1 MNIDFW
7 YSNISG
13 GTGIQTLIEKL
24 GLSTFKDIGS
34 ETPDSS
40 KMNFLVFQWETS
52 NAVNPINQ
60 YQTHS
65 DEFISLLKRLQ
76 NEGFYFIA
84 DFSTEAHT
92 HTDELSLKFIHIL
105 DTSRIDLKRLLLA
118 KNDSLNTGIRRIKY
132 GNYTLNA
139 CFFPHFFVN
148 TFYKM
153 QEYVESTDTIVK
165 DKTFLCLNRRL
176 HLHKYKTLEQL
187 YRKGLL
193 EDTHYTAVKS
203 YIDLPSFTFLK
214 KLPIQLDG
222 DIMYGDELSIADEHL
237 YRINPN
243 WYHRSKVNIITE
255 TLFEEDG
262 IHITEKTWKAIY
274 LGIPFVVCA
283 SLNHLDGLKRMGFET
298 FHSVIDESYDSRNDH
313 FDKISQIIDSAV
325 ELSKIW
331 DSDVVKSIIEF
342 NKALYFNEEHRKYIV
357 KTMFL
362 DEITKINRPL
372 VSLI

>member
-24 GLSTFKDIGS
+24 GLSTFKDI
-34 ETPDSS
+34 EVEVPN
-40 KMNFLVFQWETS
+40 KNNINFLVFQWETS
-52 NAVNPINQ
+52 NAINPINQ
-60 YQTHS
+60 NKTHS

-84 DFSTEAHT
+84 DFSTEAHSN
-92 HTDELSLKFIHIL
+92 TDELSLKFIHIL
-105 DTSRIDLKRLLLA
+105 DTNLIDLKRLLLA
-118 KNDSLNTGIRRIKY
+118 KNDSLSTSIRRIRY

-153 QEYVESTDTIVK
+153 QEYVEPNTNIIK

-187 YRKGLL
+187 YKRGLL
-193 EDTHYTAVKS
+193 EDTHYTAVKA
-203 YIDLPSFTFLK
+203 YTTIPSFTFLN

-243 WYHRSKVNIITE
+243 WYYRSKVNIITE
-255 TLFEEDG
+255 TLFEEDA

-274 LGIPFVVCA
+274 LGMPFVVCT
-283 SLNHLDGLKRMGFET
+283 SLNHLDGLKRMGFQT
-298 FHSVIDESYDSRNDH
+298 FHSVIDESYDSSEEYY
-313 FDKISQIIDSAV
+313 DKIPKIIDSAV

-331 DSDVVKSIIEF
+331 DMDGVKSITEF
-342 NKALYFNEEHRKYIV
+342 NKSLYFNEEHRKYIV

-362 DEITKINRPL
+362 DEIIKINRPL

>member
-1 MNIDFW
+1 VNIDFW

-24 GLSTFKDIGS
+24 GLYVFKDIDN
-34 ETPDSS
+34 EMPDKS

-52 NAVNPINQ
+52 NAINPINQ
-60 YQTHS
+60 HKPHS

-84 DFSTEAHT
+84 DFSTEAHSN
-92 HTDELSLKFIHIL
+92 TDELSLKFIHML
-105 DTSRIDLKRLLLA
+105 DTNRIDLKRLLLA
-118 KNDSLNTGIRRIKY
+118 KNDSLSTNIRRIRY

-153 QEYVESTDTIVK
+153 QEYVEPTDNTIK

-187 YRKGLL
+187 YKRGLL
-193 EDTHYTAVKS
+193 EDTHYTAVKA
-203 YIDLPSFTFLK
+203 YMQLPSFTFLN

-243 WYHRSKVNIITE
+243 WYYRSKVNIITE
-255 TLFEEDG
+255 TLFEENA
-262 IHITEKTWKAIY
+262 IHLTEKTWKAIY

-283 SLNHLDGLKRMGFET
+283 SLNHLDGLKRMGFKT
-298 FHSVIDESYDSRNDH
+298 FHSVIDESYDSRDAY
-313 FDKISQIIDSAV
+313 FDKISKIIDSAV

-342 NKALYFNEEHRKYIV
+342 NKALYFDEKHRKHIV

-362 DEITKINRPL
+362 DEIVKINRPL